1 MKKIIIAS
9 LAVMVASCGEAQELS
24 ELESSK
30 ETSNN
35 LSDTLADDSLVG
47 EDDKIQFFED
57 YARFDTKTKLYEEF
71 GKENLEDSET
81 WYAEGTYR
89 VVITTLTDPNNGNV
103 IQFSWDEE
111 NEEALSFIETWNRN
125 WRDENGNEQRIET
138 KEGIYTGMSLEDLV
152 AWNEGENFEFSGF
165 GWDYAGGVFAGAE
178 SKISKAK
185 IQFTLDLKDE
195 GYESFLHLLG
205 DGSHKTS
212 DEDVKGAP
220 IVVGTI
226 TYNL

>member
-1 MKKIIIAS
+1 MKKILIAS
-9 LAVMVASCGEAQELS
+9 LALTVVNCGEAQES
-24 ELESSK
+24 NK
-30 ETSNN
+30 DTSNN
-35 LSDTLADDSLVG
+35 LSDTLAVDSVAV
-47 EDDKIQFFED
+47 EDDGIQYFED
-57 YARFDTKTKLYEEF
+57 YARFDTKTKLYEAF
-71 GKENLEDSET
+71 GEENLEDSET
-81 WYAEGTYR
+81 WYAEGTVR
-89 VVITTLTDPNNGNV
+89 VAITTLTDPNNGNV

-125 WRDENGNEQRIET
+125 WRDENAKDQRIES

-178 SKISKAK
+178 SKISKSK
-185 IQFTLDLKDE
+185 INLTLDLKDE
-195 GYESFLHLLG
+195 GYETHLHLVG
-205 DGSHKTS
+205 DGSHQSS

-226 TYNL
+226 VYNL